1 MFQLCQQVDARGLP
15 QGEWGLRLKQALPES
30 QLRMGWL
37 ALCLATSTWAWEVS
51 EAPRDLL
58 PMPVCSADFVETKIL
73 QASHPAPCQPNAVP
87 RAARSASLFLLT
99 LLVNFLHLG
108 SSPKLQGPRAECYE
122 AQAARLCTTPLQL

>member
-58 PMPVCSADFVETKIL
+58 PMPVCSADLSRPRSSKPS
-73 QASHPAPCQPNAVP
+73 QPAPCQLTSAVTSP
-87 RAARSASLFLLT
+87 T
-99 LLVNFLHLG
+99 
-108 SSPKLQGPRAECYE
+108 SSPGPRAQRRSSC
-122 AQAARLCTTPLQL
+122 